1 MTQKVVVAVC
11 TKQRPLMLERC
22 LKSLAE
28 LNSTADIDVHICVV
42 ENDCHENMRSLVSS
56 LSDQYDTAMHYVLET
71 VTGIPYARNKA
82 LEYAKSIGGHWLLF
96 VDDDEC
102 VPQTWLMDILGVAT
116 QYEASVAV
124 GPVIHRYPE
133 ESVWGSC
140 LYAEKN
146 RKKKEDGQE
155 VRSAATNNVA
165 ISSSVFSDQGLALT
179 FDESFRFT
187 GGSDTDFFNRAKDL
201 GAKLVWAQ
209 SAAVYEEVP
218 MERCTLKW
226 AFSRSSRIASAA
238 VCIDAKN
245 IGRAKATQKHLRRAL
260 QDVGKFVGYMLLS
273 ILSLLTF
280 RSVKEPFFKAWQG
293 VARLWGRLWGVAG
306 GKMSPYRRIDG
317 S

>member
-22 LKSLAE
+22 LKSLAG
-28 LNSTADIDVHICVV
+28 LNSSADMDVHICVV
-42 ENDCHENMRSLVSS
+42 ENDCHANMQSLVSR
-56 LSDQYDTAMHYVLET
+56 LSDQYDTAIHYLLES

-82 LEYAKSIGGHWLLF
+82 LEYAKSIGSQWLLF

-116 QYEASVAV
+116 KYEASVAV
-124 GPVIHRYPE
+124 GPVIHQYPE

-146 RKKKEDGQE
+146 LKIKEDGQE

-165 ISSSVFSDQGLALT
+165 ISERVFSNSGLALT
-179 FDESFRFT
+179 FDESLRFT
-187 GGSDTDFFNRAKDL
+187 GGSDTDFFNRAKDQ

-218 MERCTLKW
+218 MERCTLRW
-226 AFSRSSRIASAA
+226 AFNRSSRIASAA

-245 IGRAKATQKHLRRAL
+245 IGRAKATKKHLRRVL
-260 QDVGKFVGYMLLS
+260 QDVGKFIGYMLLS
-273 ILSLLTF
+273 IVSLVTF
-280 RSVKEPFFKAWQG
+280 RSAKEPFFKAWQG
-293 VARLWGRLWGVAG
+293 VARLWGRLWGIAG
-306 GKMSPYRRIDG
+306 GRMSPYRRIDG
-317 S
+317 G